1 MFMIKAYNFSN
12 SRVNNFRFLTG
23 NNQGYKLVAMN
34 MADRIKQRMQELDI
48 KQDDLAKQ
56 AGLTQPAIFK
66 LLSGKTRRTTRLT
79 EIAKALG
86 VRPEWLVEGIE
97 PKFPA
102 IEANDQEFLAAY
114 HTLPSQ
120 EQAAVRT
127 LVFRGRLAQTQAQT
141 QAQAPS
147 LERRTG

>member
-79 EIAKALG
+79 EIALESAPMPLFAG
-86 VRPEWLVEGIE
+86 SI
-97 PKFPA
+97 PA
-102 IEANDQEFLAAY
+102 
-114 HTLPSQ
+114 
-120 EQAAVRT
+120 
-127 LVFRGRLAQTQAQT
+127 
-141 QAQAPS
+141 
-147 LERRTG
+147 